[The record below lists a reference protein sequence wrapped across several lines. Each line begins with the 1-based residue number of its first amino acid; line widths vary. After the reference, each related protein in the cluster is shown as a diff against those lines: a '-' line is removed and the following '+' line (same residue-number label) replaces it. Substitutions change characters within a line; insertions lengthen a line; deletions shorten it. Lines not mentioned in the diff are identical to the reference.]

1 MNNKTKFFLKKSILS
16 IGLNVLP
23 KQGQCI
29 HFCIKSLILGLL
41 FNMCSINIYQM
52 EKKKERSLASKAE
65 TEQLTTL
72 HTSPQVG
79 KDEGLN
85 VCLVTA

>member
-1 MNNKTKFFLKKSILS
+1 VLNKYLS
-16 IGLNVLP
+16 NG
-23 KQGQCI
+23 
-29 HFCIKSLILGLL
+29 
-41 FNMCSINIYQM
+41 
-52 EKKKERSLASKAE
+52 KKKERSLASKAE